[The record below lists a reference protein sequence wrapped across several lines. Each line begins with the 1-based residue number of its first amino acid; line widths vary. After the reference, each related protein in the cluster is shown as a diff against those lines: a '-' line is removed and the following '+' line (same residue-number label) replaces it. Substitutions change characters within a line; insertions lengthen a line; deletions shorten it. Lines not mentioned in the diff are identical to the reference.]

1 MHGLIIV
8 TLLIQAV
15 NEGFLMLPIIAAH
28 FDSPLP
34 STGGR
39 DTSTIS
45 RGSSASSAS
54 SSQGGGEDPLT
65 LQAGGA
71 DTSTEDYSSATS
83 SDAATSVIW
92 GSSGAGS
99 GMDDTYGGNIM
110 DGFVRAAICYCRLKR
125 IIHALMCGFAVPER
139 LPRSCL
145 VHRGTCNR
153 PRLSRPL
160 GTERP

>member
-8 TLLIQAV
+8 TLLIQAI
-15 NEGFLMLPIIAAH
+15 NEGFLMLPIITAL

-71 DTSTEDYSSATS
+71 DTSTEDYSSATG

-99 GMDDTYGGNIM
+99 GVDGTYGGNIM
-110 DGFVRAAICYCRLKR
+110 NGFVRAALCYCRLKR
-125 IIHALMCGFAVPER
+125 IYTR
-139 LPRSCL
+139 
-145 VHRGTCNR
+145 
-153 PRLSRPL
+153 
-160 GTERP
+160 